1 LWSPGLTAVL
11 VVDFFVGLIFLITV
25 SLLELAFELIALAI
39 DDVKII
45 VGKLT
50 PLLLD
55 LALDL
60 LPVTF
65 DWIPVNL

>member
-1 LWSPGLTAVL
+1 MWSPGLTAVL